1 MVTDTDDT
9 KLVPYFRDSFA
20 TIYLGDAIDVMAQLP
35 DESIDLIFAD
45 PPYRLSNGGMSVQNG
60 RQVSVNK
67 GDWDRSS
74 GIESDHAFNLAW
86 LAECER
92 LLTPNGTIWV
102 SGTYH
107 SIYSCGFAMQTL
119 GFRILNE
126 VSWFKP
132 NASPNLGR
140 RMFTASH
147 ESLIWASKSKKS
159 KHVFHYDEMRSDSG
173 EDDRFKNAGKQ
184 MRTVW
189 EIDGDSDVWA
199 IPTTPAREKSF
210 GRHPT
215 QKPLKLLERVIRS
228 SSNPGDSV
236 LDPFLGS
243 GTTADV
249 AIANGR
255 IAIGIDSS
263 KEFLDQIAVPRI
275 VSRSAATSKQ
285 TPSIRS

>member
-1 MVTDTDDT
+1 MVRGSDDT
-9 KLVPYFRDSFA
+9 KLEPYFRGPFA
-20 TIYLGDAIDVMAQLP
+20 TVYLGDAIEVMAQLP

-86 LAECER
+86 LAECKR
-92 LLTPNGTIWV
+92 LLSPNGTIWV

-126 VSWFKP
+126 ISWFKP

-147 ESLIWASKSKKS
+147 ESVIWASNSKKA
-159 KHVFHYDEMRSDSG
+159 KHVFHYDEMRNDLG
-173 EDDRFKNAGKQ
+173 VDDRFKNPGKQ

-189 EIDGDSDVWA
+189 EFDGAPDVWV
-199 IPTTPAREKSF
+199 IPTTPAREKLM

-215 QKPLKLLERVIRS
+215 QKPMKLLERIIQS

-243 GTTADV
+243 GTTAVV

-255 IAIGIDSS
+255 TAVGIDSS

-275 VSRSAATSKQ
+275 IACSAEASKQ